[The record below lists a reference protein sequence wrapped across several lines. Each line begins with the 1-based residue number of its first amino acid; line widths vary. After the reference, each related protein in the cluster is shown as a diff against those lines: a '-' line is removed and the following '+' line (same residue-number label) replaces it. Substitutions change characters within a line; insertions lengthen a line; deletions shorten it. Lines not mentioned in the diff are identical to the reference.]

1 VRSGHFGWRI
11 GVPRR
16 GAAVGEGLLRF
27 RGIGLRLSIALLVV
41 NLVALAIVYSATV
54 PSLGS
59 RLVAAREAALLRDAR
74 YQRKVYESAPLGP
87 DFTSNA
93 SAASDARATLLAP
106 PKPPSGDVLSVKE
119 DSRSGA
125 SAADIEN
132 DPVARRAAATRAA
145 VGGVVTRAHERHAE
159 AAVPLASDGTV
170 LLLSA
175 PLRAESR
182 SAALISH
189 RILLAAGASAT
200 SLPASSRAGS
210 DA

>member
-1 VRSGHFGWRI
+1 
-11 GVPRR
+11 
-16 GAAVGEGLLRF
+16 VGERLLRF

-189 RILLAAGASAT
+189 RILLAAGAAV
-200 SLPASSRAGS
+200 LAVFPLGYLFARILARRI